1 MAWGP
6 MAQAWAQTSE
16 GASPGGHRAV
26 CLRSQARPAGGQEVR
41 KDRAVMRALA
51 GRENKGES
59 SGENLGR
66 GWTTKFRT
74 ASLGKMRGGEVV
86 LER

>member
-1 MAWGP
+1 
-6 MAQAWAQTSE
+6 
-16 GASPGGHRAV
+16 
-26 CLRSQARPAGGQEVR
+26 
-41 KDRAVMRALA
+41 MRALA
-51 GRENKGES
+51 GRENTGES

-66 GWTTKFRT
+66 GGTTDTASSKFHT

>member
-1 MAWGP
+1 
-6 MAQAWAQTSE
+6 
-16 GASPGGHRAV
+16 
-26 CLRSQARPAGGQEVR
+26 
-41 KDRAVMRALA
+41 MRALA